1 MSLTNVINIRKKE
14 DLHTHAASSSK
25 LEALQLEHVT
35 LQEKV
40 KTLEVILDRSS
51 QEKRD
56 LEVSGPRYIKAA
68 VKATIHIK
76 DNSLSQLKVKT
87 FCLSL

>member
-1 MSLTNVINIRKKE
+1 MSLTNVIHIRKKE

-56 LEVSGPRYIKAA
+56 LEVSSPFPSDAI
-68 VKATIHIK
+68 
-76 DNSLSQLKVKT
+76 LKP
-87 FCLSL
+87 L